1 MLGLART
8 TRLKAL
14 SSASMLAA
22 AMPLSSATRVEGG
35 EMLSLGAI
43 WGMAVVLWGL
53 CALVVALFTLLRTPG
68 TDDQIGRIHSRIRRF
83 RFSRSLGAA
92 GR

>member
-43 WGMAVVLWGL
+43 WGMAVVLWGV
-53 CALVVALFTLLRTPG
+53 CAVVVALLTLLRTPG
-68 TDDQIGRIHSRIRRF
+68 TDEHIGRIHSRIRRF
-83 RFSRSLGAA
+83 RFARTLRPT